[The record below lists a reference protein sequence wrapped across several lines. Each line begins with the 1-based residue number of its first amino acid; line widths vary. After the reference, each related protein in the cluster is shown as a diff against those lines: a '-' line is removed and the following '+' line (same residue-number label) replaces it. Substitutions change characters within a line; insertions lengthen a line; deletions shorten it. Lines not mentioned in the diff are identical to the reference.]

1 MCAVA
6 GSGAGDEVDAD
17 FEVGACFAEGGVGGL
32 REDPGIGMR

>member
-17 FEVGACFAEGGVGGL
+17 FEVGACFAEGGVGGFG
-32 REDPGIGMR
+32 EDPGMGMR